1 MFTTKILIDN
11 PNIITKASIETFKS
25 RFPVASGEMFALSTI
40 MILFF
45 FVRRFDHPR
54 KIKKYLLLCGVHKL
68 GEI

>member
-40 MILFF
+40 EILFF
-45 FVRRFDHPR
+45 FCPEIRPSSKD
-54 KIKKYLLLCGVHKL
+54 KKVFASLWGA
-68 GEI
+68 